1 MSITDIRQAVLTG
14 DADAAADLA
23 RAELEAGTAPAVI
36 MNDALISAMD
46 EAGARMATG
55 ELFIPEVLVA
65 SEAMRAAMDVITPH
79 LEVEATGGRGTVV
92 IGAVEGDVHD
102 IGKSLVALMLD
113 GAGFTVHDLGVDVP
127 TPAFVTAAKEH
138 DACARRA
145 SEPSRSSAAR
155 RSRRRSPTR
164 SGPPGT
170 HPTPAARCAWCATCC
185 SRSTA
190 HEVTRGRRA
199 LARRPLASSCAPPVS
214 RARAARSRARP
225 PRPSA
230 ARARCRT
237 PRCASWGR

>member
-1 MSITDIRQAVLTG
+1 MSITDIRQAVLSG
-14 DADAAADLA
+14 DADGAADLA

-65 SEAMRAAMDVITPH
+65 SEAMKAAMDVITPH

-127 TPAFVTAAKEH
+127 TPAFVAAAKEH
-138 DACARRA
+138 EADIVAMSSLMVTTMPKMKVVIEALHEAGVEAKPIVGGAPITQAFADEIGAAGYAPDAGGAVRLVRD
-145 SEPSRSSAAR
+145 
-155 RSRRRSPTR
+155 
-164 SGPPGT
+164 
-170 HPTPAARCAWCATCC
+170 
-185 SRSTA
+185 
-190 HEVTRGRRA
+190 
-199 LARRPLASSCAPPVS
+199 LL
-214 RARAARSRARP
+214 
-225 PRPSA
+225 
-230 ARARCRT
+230 
-237 PRCASWGR
+237 

>member
-14 DADAAADLA
+14 DADGAADLA

-46 EAGARMATG
+46 EAGAKMATG

-113 GAGFTVHDLGVDVP
+113 GAGFTVHDLGVDVAIP
-127 TPAFVTAAKEH
+127 DFVAAAKEH
-138 DACARRA
+138 DADVVAM
-145 SEPSRSSAAR
+145 SSLMVTTMPKMKVVIEALHEAGLEAKPIVGGAPITQAFADEIGAA
-155 RSRRRSPTR
+155 
-164 SGPPGT
+164 GY
-170 HPTPAARCAWCATCC
+170 
-185 SRSTA
+185 
-190 HEVTRGRRA
+190 
-199 LARRPLASSCAPPVS
+199 APDAGGAV
-214 RARAARSRARP
+214 RLVRDLL
-225 PRPSA
+225 
-230 ARARCRT
+230 
-237 PRCASWGR
+237 

>member
-14 DADAAADLA
+14 DADGAADLA

-79 LEVEATGGRGTVV
+79 LELEATGGRGTVV

-127 TPAFVTAAKEH
+127 MPAFVAAAKEH
-138 DACARRA
+138 QADIVAMSSLMVTTMPKMKVVIEALREAGVEAKPIIGGAPITQAFADEIGAAGYAPDAGGAVRLVRD
-145 SEPSRSSAAR
+145 
-155 RSRRRSPTR
+155 
-164 SGPPGT
+164 
-170 HPTPAARCAWCATCC
+170 
-185 SRSTA
+185 
-190 HEVTRGRRA
+190 
-199 LARRPLASSCAPPVS
+199 LL
-214 RARAARSRARP
+214 
-225 PRPSA
+225 
-230 ARARCRT
+230 
-237 PRCASWGR
+237 

>member
-14 DADAAADLA
+14 DAEGAADLV

-113 GAGFTVHDLGVDVP
+113 GAGFTVHDLGVDVAIP
-127 TPAFVTAAKEH
+127 DFVAAAKEH
-138 DACARRA
+138 DADVVAM
-145 SEPSRSSAAR
+145 SSLMVTTMPKMKVVIEALHEAGLEAKPIVGGAPITQAFADEIGAA
-155 RSRRRSPTR
+155 
-164 SGPPGT
+164 GY
-170 HPTPAARCAWCATCC
+170 
-185 SRSTA
+185 
-190 HEVTRGRRA
+190 
-199 LARRPLASSCAPPVS
+199 APDAGGAV
-214 RARAARSRARP
+214 RLVRDLV
-225 PRPSA
+225 
-230 ARARCRT
+230 
-237 PRCASWGR
+237 

>member
-14 DADAAADLA
+14 DADGAADLA

-65 SEAMRAAMDVITPH
+65 SEAMRAAMAVITPH

-113 GAGFTVHDLGVDVP
+113 GAGFTVHDLGVDVAV
-127 TPAFVTAAKEH
+127 PAFVAAAGQH
-138 DACARRA
+138 DADVVAM
-145 SEPSRSSAAR
+145 SSLMVTTMPKMKVVIEALREAGLEAKPIVGGAPITQAFADEIGAA
-155 RSRRRSPTR
+155 
-164 SGPPGT
+164 GY
-170 HPTPAARCAWCATCC
+170 
-185 SRSTA
+185 
-190 HEVTRGRRA
+190 
-199 LARRPLASSCAPPVS
+199 APDAGGAV
-214 RARAARSRARP
+214 RLVRDLL
-225 PRPSA
+225 
-230 ARARCRT
+230 
-237 PRCASWGR
+237 

>member
-1 MSITDIRQAVLTG
+1 MSITDIRQAVLSG
-14 DADAAADLA
+14 DADGAADLA

-65 SEAMRAAMDVITPH
+65 SEAMKAAMDVITPH

-127 TPAFVTAAKEH
+127 TPAFVAAAKEH
-138 DACARRA
+138 DADVVAM
-145 SEPSRSSAAR
+145 SSLMVTTMPKMKVVIEALHEAGIEAKPIVGGAPITQAFADEIGAA
-155 RSRRRSPTR
+155 
-164 SGPPGT
+164 GY
-170 HPTPAARCAWCATCC
+170 
-185 SRSTA
+185 
-190 HEVTRGRRA
+190 
-199 LARRPLASSCAPPVS
+199 APDAGGAV
-214 RARAARSRARP
+214 RLVRDLL
-225 PRPSA
+225 
-230 ARARCRT
+230 
-237 PRCASWGR
+237 

>member
-14 DADAAADLA
+14 DADGAADLA

-79 LEVEATGGRGTVV
+79 LEVEASGSRGTVV

-127 TPAFVTAAKEH
+127 IPAFVAAAKEH
-138 DACARRA
+138 EADVVAMSSLMVTTMPKMKVVIEALREAGVEAKPIVGGAPITQAFADEIGAAGYAPDAGGAVRLVRD
-145 SEPSRSSAAR
+145 
-155 RSRRRSPTR
+155 
-164 SGPPGT
+164 
-170 HPTPAARCAWCATCC
+170 
-185 SRSTA
+185 
-190 HEVTRGRRA
+190 
-199 LARRPLASSCAPPVS
+199 LL
-214 RARAARSRARP
+214 
-225 PRPSA
+225 
-230 ARARCRT
+230 
-237 PRCASWGR
+237 

>member
-14 DADAAADLA
+14 DADGAADLA

-113 GAGFTVHDLGVDVP
+113 GAGFTVHDLGVDVA
-127 TPAFVTAAKEH
+127 TPAFVAAAKEH
-138 DACARRA
+138 DADVVAM
-145 SEPSRSSAAR
+145 SSLMVTTMPKMKVVIEALREAGVGAKPIVGGAPITQAFADEIGAA
-155 RSRRRSPTR
+155 
-164 SGPPGT
+164 GY
-170 HPTPAARCAWCATCC
+170 
-185 SRSTA
+185 
-190 HEVTRGRRA
+190 
-199 LARRPLASSCAPPVS
+199 APDAGGAV
-214 RARAARSRARP
+214 RLVRDLL
-225 PRPSA
+225 
-230 ARARCRT
+230 
-237 PRCASWGR
+237 

>member
-1 MSITDIRQAVLTG
+1 MSITDIRQAVLSG
-14 DADAAADLA
+14 DADGAADLA

-127 TPAFVTAAKEH
+127 TPAYVAAAKEH
-138 DACARRA
+138 EADVVAMSSLMVTTMPKMKVVIEALREAGVEAKPIVGGAPITQAFADEIGAAGYAPDAGGAVRLVRD
-145 SEPSRSSAAR
+145 
-155 RSRRRSPTR
+155 
-164 SGPPGT
+164 
-170 HPTPAARCAWCATCC
+170 
-185 SRSTA
+185 
-190 HEVTRGRRA
+190 
-199 LARRPLASSCAPPVS
+199 LL
-214 RARAARSRARP
+214 
-225 PRPSA
+225 
-230 ARARCRT
+230 
-237 PRCASWGR
+237 